1 MINRINAIIEVNLEL
16 LYKAKNNLLDLNDFK
31 DDFGKQF
38 QDPKSFARLMQ
49 IKKLVSKHCEYENSF
64 RLTEFGK
71 VICENRGW
79 LDYLKNQNEKV
90 MIAEKSILTIKKRT
104 KWFSSF

>member
-1 MINRINAIIEVNLEL
+1 MINRINTMIEVNLQL

-38 QDPKSFARLMQ
+38 QDSKSFARLMQ

-64 RLTEFGK
+64 QLTEFGK
-71 VICENRGW
+71 EICENGGW
-79 LDYLKNQNEKV
+79 LTYFKSQNEKV
-90 MIAEKSILTIKKRT
+90 MIADKSILPMKTRN
-104 KWFSSF
+104 KWYSFF